1 MSKISSLLGLSYLL
15 MLFGCGG
22 PYKHLIKELK
32 LEEGLYAEV
41 STAKGKFYIR
51 LEDELAPLTVAN
63 FAGLAEGVIPNKI
76 KKEGQPFYDGLTF
89 HRVMP
94 DFMIQGGDPA
104 GNGSGTP
111 GYAFKDE
118 INSQLKHN
126 KAGIVSMANIGPNS
140 NGCQFFITLGPA
152 AWLDGNHS
160 IFGKVNHGLDVVKQL
175 EAGDKMEKITIIRV
189 GKKFKKYNP
198 LETFNALK

>member
-1 MSKISSLLGLSYLL
+1 MIVAS
-15 MLFGCGG
+15 CGG
-22 PYKHLIKELK
+22 PYKQIIKELK
-32 LEEGLYAEV
+32 LEEGLYAEI
-41 STAKGKFYIR
+41 STDKGKIYIQ
-51 LEDELAPLTVAN
+51 LEAALTPLTVAN

-76 KKEGQPFYDGLTF
+76 KPEGQPFYDGLTF

-118 INSQLKHN
+118 FNDALKHN

-152 AWLDGNHS
+152 SWLDGKHS
-160 IFGKVNHGLDVVKQL
+160 VFGKVIKGMEVVK
-175 EAGDKMEKITIIRV
+175 EIENGDKISKITIIRV
-189 GKKFKKYNP
+189 GKEYKKYNP
-198 LETFNALK
+198 LETFNSLK

>member
-1 MSKISSLLGLSYLL
+1 MMIVES
-15 MLFGCGG
+15 CGG
-22 PYKHLIKELK
+22 PYKQIIKELK
-32 LEEGLYAEV
+32 LEEGLYAEI
-41 STAKGKFYIR
+41 TTDKGKIYIQ
-51 LEDELAPLTVAN
+51 LEADLAPLTVAN

-76 KKEGQPFYDGLTF
+76 KPEGQPFYDGLTF

-118 INSQLKHN
+118 FNDALKHN

-152 AWLDGNHS
+152 SWLDGKHS
-160 IFGKVNHGLDVVKQL
+160 VFGKVIKGMEVVKAI
-175 EAGDKMEKITIIRV
+175 ENGDKMVKITIIRV
-189 GKKFKKYNP
+189 GKVYKKYSP
-198 LETFNALK
+198 LETFNSLK